1 MASLPQTA
9 QRIGRFE
16 VVKPLGKGTQG
27 TVWLAHDPDLKRD
40 VAIKTVDV
48 DARANPDAVRT
59 LLDEA
64 VMASRLVH
72 PNVVTLFDAGR
83 DQDRP
88 YLVFEFVPGT
98 TLAGVLREG
107 GPIAPIQAVEYALQM
122 LKGIDFA
129 HQKGVVHRD
138 IKPGNIMITT
148 DGVARVMDFGIASL
162 MSGED
167 PSDTGFHG
175 TPAYTAPEYVTN
187 REFSPRS
194 DVFSVG
200 MVLYEML
207 TGEPAVTGSTVF
219 EVLHKIANVP
229 FAPPA
234 KLAQGVDEVLNG
246 IVMRALTKEPENR
259 YTSASEMAEA
269 LEKYLRP
276 DDSTE
281 DIEPVSDATMEF
293 LLRRIRLRSD
303 FPALTDTITT
313 VTKAMGSDKQGV
325 ATLASAILK
334 DFAVTNKLMKLVNS
348 AHYGT
353 AGRGVT
359 TVSRAIMVIG
369 FDQVRSIAVGLLL
382 FEHLQNK
389 SQAVALRE
397 EIIATYFNGLLARS
411 MLAASGLR
419 DAEEAFICSM
429 FHNLGRLL
437 TAYYFHEEYAEIQKL
452 VRTGQDERK
461 VAAATLGA
469 PMDEL
474 GMGIAKSWK
483 FPDRVV
489 ATMRPVLDLQP
500 MPPTS
505 DTDSMRLV
513 ATLARGVTDVIR
525 YGTDEERAPR
535 LLKLEKRF
543 GEPLAISQGQILAAV
558 NKAVTSLA
566 SDAETLGLSTASS
579 PFFARAVSWSEEF
592 SGEKITDALHETL
605 AGTKVATVKD
615 ESTASTGPTTDERK
629 AVLTAGDPGHHQRPR
644 DHVPAERRPA
654 HDRRVH
660 VPRHR
665 LRACPAAGA
674 RPGEQRAE
682 GAPRVR
688 QGRRR
693 PSAPRLFDQPRPR
706 QGRVPCSTFTG
717 RRHPY
722 RERRRRE
729 HPQHHP
735 RLVPKG
741 APVTVARALSGDDEQ
756 ETCCT
761 LLRRQLR
768 LAGTAFHVRGT
779 VDAEDPSQPGRSRDP
794 IPECMTRKSAPTTR
808 TP

>member
-27 TVWLAHDPDLKRD
+27 SVWLAHDPDLQRD
-40 VAIKTVDV
+40 VAIKTIDV
-48 DARANPDAVRT
+48 DARSNPAAVRT

-98 TLAGVLREG
+98 TLAAALRENG
-107 GPIAPIQAVEYALQM
+107 AMAPIQAVEYTLQM

-148 DGVARVMDFGIASL
+148 DGMARVMDFGIASL
-162 MSGED
+162 MSGAD

-229 FAPPA
+229 FQPA
-234 KLAQGVDEVLNG
+234 SKLAQGIDEALDG

-259 YTSASEMAEA
+259 YASAAEMAEA
-269 LEKYLRP
+269 LERYLRP
-276 DDSTE
+276 DDSGE
-281 DIEPVSDATMEF
+281 AIEPVSDATMEF

-325 ATLASAILK
+325 ATLAAAILK

-348 AHYGT
+348 AHYGSV
-353 AGRGVT
+353 GRGVT

-389 SQAVALRE
+389 SQALALRE

-419 DAEEAFICSM
+419 DAEEAFVCAM

-437 TAYYFHEEYAEIQKL
+437 TAFYFHEEYAEIQKL

-461 VAAATLGA
+461 VAASTLGA

-474 GMGIAKSWK
+474 GMGIAKTWK
-483 FPDRVV
+483 FPDRIV
-489 ATMRPVLDLQP
+489 ATMRPVLELQP

-525 YGTDEERAPR
+525 YASDEERAPR
-535 LLKLEKRF
+535 LLKIEKRF

-558 NKAVTSLA
+558 NKAVTNLA
-566 SDAETLGLSTASS
+566 SDAEALGLSTATS

-605 AGTKVATVKD
+605 AGTSVPTVKT
-615 ESTASTGPTTDERK
+615 ESSASGGPTTDERK
-629 AVLTAGDPGHHQRPR
+629 AVLTAGIQDITNALVTTFQLN
-644 DHVPAERRPA
+644 DV
-654 HDRRVH
+654 
-660 VPRHR
+660 
-665 LRACPAAGA
+665 LRMIVEAMYRGI
-674 RPGEQRAE
+674 G
-682 GAPRVR
+682 
-688 QGRRR
+688 
-693 PSAPRLFDQPRPR
+693 F
-706 QGRVPCSTFTG
+706 GRVLLFVRDPANNALKA
-717 RRHPY
+717 
-722 RERRRRE
+722 
-729 HPQHHP
+729 
-735 RLVPKG
+735 RLGFGKG
-741 APVTVARALSGDDEQ
+741 VDD
-756 ETCCT
+756 
-761 LLRRQLR
+761 LLRRGFSISMTPAKDVFHAALSQGVDIHIENVDGENIRNTIPDWYRKALPSRSLALFPVMLNKKPVALFYGDSSDARGLR
-768 LAGTAFHVRGT
+768 FTSEELSMLKTLRNQAVLAIR
-779 VDAEDPSQPGRSRDP
+779 SQN
-794 IPECMTRKSAPTTR
+794 A
-808 TP
+808 